1 VDITKIIE
9 VLIWSAFV
17 GGGLWKGLDAIANA
31 LSKRAEAMNKRS
43 ETQTAAERL
52 DFEQMQAN
60 YTNAM
65 GLIDRQSKRID
76 SLTQKV
82 ERYEARIDSLSNKI
96 ENQEREQEGK
106 ELAYN
111 EQIKSLQIELENV
124 RREYKALQEQY
135 TALEEDYQ
143 KALARIVALEKTG
156 PLSEK

>member
-1 VDITKIIE
+1 VDIAKIIE
-9 VLIWSAFV
+9 VLIALVV
-17 GGGLWKGLDAIANA
+17 GGGLWKITDAISNA
-31 LSKRAEAMNKRS
+31 LSKRSEAI
-43 ETQTAAERL
+43 TAAERL

-82 ERYEARIDSLSNKI
+82 ERYEARIDSLSSKI
-96 ENQEREQEGK
+96 EKQEKDQGDK

-111 EQIKSLQIELENV
+111 EQIKMLQNQLETV